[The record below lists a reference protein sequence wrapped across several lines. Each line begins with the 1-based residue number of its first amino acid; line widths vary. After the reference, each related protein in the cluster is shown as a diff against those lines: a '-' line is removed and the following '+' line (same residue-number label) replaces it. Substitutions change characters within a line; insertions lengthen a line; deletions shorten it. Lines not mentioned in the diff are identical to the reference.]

1 MPTSKLISLDKAI
14 GYIKSNFTKI
24 SNEDIFLQNALGRC
38 LAQPIYSNIDNPK
51 YDVSSMDGYAINYN
65 DFVQM
70 NSSIQNNSKNIIKFK
85 INGESSAGNPFEKK
99 LNAFEAVRIFTGAKL
114 PNKCDTVI
122 IQENVQAS
130 SNLKYISTHANV
142 QKYQNI
148 RKKGLDFK
156 KGECVFSAGTL
167 IKSRHLGS
175 IAMTGQA
182 WVTVTRK
189 PIVSILSTGNEILRV
204 GEQLTKDQIP
214 GGNNLMLAAMVTE
227 FGGRPRILSVTDD
240 DEKSIY
246 NIINKALDSD
256 LIVTT
261 GGVSVGK
268 YDLIQKAL
276 QNFKNKNKIEFWKIA
291 MRPGKPLLFS
301 KINNTP
307 LIGLPGNPVSS
318 GVCSLIFVNIA
329 IRSMLG
335 VTGNYPI
342 FEKATLNGNLPINDE
357 RMDFVRAKI
366 NIEDNNI
373 LATPINKQDSSMI
386 TQFSHSDCLIVRDP
400 FEEVKHK
407 GELIKI
413 LKFPN
418 NI

>member
-1 MPTSKLISLDKAI
+1 MPASNLISLDVAI
-14 GYIKSNFTKI
+14 RNIKSNFKKI
-24 SNEDIFLQNALGRC
+24 SNEDVFLQNSLGRC
-38 LAQPIYSNIDNPK
+38 LAEPIYSKIDNPK
-51 YDVSSMDGYAINYN
+51 YDVSSMDGYAINFK
-65 DFVQM
+65 DFTEL
-70 NSSIQNNSKNIIKFK
+70 NSKNNSKKAINFK
-85 INGESSAGNPFEKK
+85 VIGESSAGNPFEKK
-99 LNAFEAVRIFTGAKL
+99 IKNFEAVRIFTGAKV
-114 PNKCDTVI
+114 PRGCDVVI
-122 IQENVQAS
+122 IQENVHPS
-130 SNLKYISTHANV
+130 SDQKYISTQSNV
-142 QKYQNI
+142 IKYQNI

-156 KGECVFSAGTL
+156 KGECIFNIGSL

-175 IAMTGQA
+175 IAMTGQT
-182 WVTVTRK
+182 WLTVTRK
-189 PIVSILSTGNEILRV
+189 PVVSILSTGNEILRV

-214 GGNNLMLAAMVTE
+214 SGNNLMLAAMVSE
-227 FGGRPRILSVTDD
+227 FGGIPRILPIADD
-240 DEKSIY
+240 NEDNIY
-246 NIINKALDSD
+246 NILEKALDSD

-276 QNFKNKNKIEFWKIA
+276 KKFEDKSQNEFWKIA

-301 KINNTP
+301 IVGNTP

-335 VTGNYPI
+335 ITEKYPI
-342 FEKATLNGNLPINDE
+342 FEKVTLNGTLSVNDE

-366 NIEDNNI
+366 NIEDGYL

-386 TQFSHSDCLIVRDP
+386 TQFSYSDCLIVRDP
-400 FEEVKHK
+400 FDGVKNK
-407 GELIKI
+407 GETVKI
-413 LKFPN
+413 LRFPK

>member
-1 MPTSKLISLDKAI
+1 MPTSKLITLDIAI
-14 GYIKSNFTKI
+14 EHIKSNFTKI
-24 SNEDIFLQNALGRC
+24 SNEEVFLQKSLGRC
-38 LAQPIYSNIDNPK
+38 LAQPIYSNIDNPR
-51 YDVSSMDGYAINYN
+51 YDVSSMDGYAISYA
-65 DFVQM
+65 DFTELR
-70 NSSIQNNSKNIIKFK
+70 SKSINNSKNIVKFK
-85 INGESSAGNPFEKK
+85 VNGESSAGNPYEKK
-99 LNAFEAVRIFTGAKL
+99 NQPFEAVRIFTGGKV
-114 PNKCDTVI
+114 PNGCDTVI
-122 IQENVQAS
+122 IQENVNI
-130 SNLKYISTHANV
+130 SNDPKYILTQENV
-142 QKYQNI
+142 KKNQNI
-148 RKKGLDFK
+148 RKKGLDFI
-156 KGECVFSAGTL
+156 KGDCIFESGSL

-204 GEQLTKDQIP
+204 GEQLTKNQIP
-214 GGNNLMLAAMVTE
+214 SGNNLMLEAMVSE
-227 FGGRPRILSVTDD
+227 FGGIPRILSIANDNEND
-240 DEKSIY
+240 IY
-246 NIINKALDSD
+246 NILNEALDSD
-256 LIVTT
+256 LIITT

-276 QNFKNKNKIEFWKIA
+276 KKFKGKSKNQFWKIA

-301 KINNTP
+301 RVNNTP

-335 VTGNYPI
+335 LNEAYPI
-342 FEKATLNGNLPINDE
+342 FEKAKLNGDLPVNDE

-366 NIEDNNI
+366 NFIDGNI
-373 LATPINKQDSSMI
+373 FASPINKQDSSMI
-386 TQFSHSDCLIVRDP
+386 TQFSYSDCLIVRDP
-400 FEEVKHK
+400 YEGIKNK

-413 LKFPN
+413 FRFPN

>member
-1 MPTSKLISLDKAI
+1 MPASNLISLDVAI
-14 GYIKSNFTKI
+14 RNIKSNFKKI
-24 SNEDIFLQNALGRC
+24 SNEDVFLQNSLGRC
-38 LAQPIYSNIDNPK
+38 LAEPIYSKIDNPK
-51 YDVSSMDGYAINYN
+51 YDVSSMDGYAINFK
-65 DFVQM
+65 DFTEL
-70 NSSIQNNSKNIIKFK
+70 NSKNNSKKAINFK
-85 INGESSAGNPFEKK
+85 VIGESSAGNPFEKK
-99 LNAFEAVRIFTGAKL
+99 IKNFEAVRIFTGAKV
-114 PNKCDTVI
+114 PRGCDVVI
-122 IQENVQAS
+122 IQENVRTS
-130 SNLKYISTHANV
+130 SDQIYISTQSNII
-142 QKYQNI
+142 KYQNI

-156 KGECVFSAGTL
+156 KGECIFNIGSL

-175 IAMTGQA
+175 IAMTGQT
-182 WVTVTRK
+182 WLTVTRK
-189 PIVSILSTGNEILRV
+189 PVVSILSTGNEILRV

-214 GGNNLMLAAMVTE
+214 SGNNLMLAAMVTE
-227 FGGRPRILSVTDD
+227 FGGIPRILPIADD
-240 DEKSIY
+240 NEDNIY
-246 NIINKALDSD
+246 NILGKALDSD

-276 QNFKNKNKIEFWKIA
+276 KKFEDKSQNEFWKIA

-301 KINNTP
+301 LVGNTP

-335 VTGNYPI
+335 ITEKYPI
-342 FEKATLNGNLPINDE
+342 FEKVTLNGTLSVNDE

-366 NIEDNNI
+366 NIEDGYL

-386 TQFSHSDCLIVRDP
+386 TQFSYSDCLIVRDP
-400 FEEVKHK
+400 FEGVKNK
-407 GELIKI
+407 GEIVKI
-413 LKFPN
+413 LRFPN

>member
-1 MPTSKLISLDKAI
+1 MPASKLISLDVAI
-14 GYIKSNFTKI
+14 RNIKSNFKKI
-24 SNEDIFLQNALGRC
+24 SNEDVFLQNSLGRC
-38 LAQPIYSNIDNPK
+38 LAEPIYSKIDNPK
-51 YDVSSMDGYAINYN
+51 YDVSSMDGYAINFK
-65 DFVQM
+65 DFTEL
-70 NSSIQNNSKNIIKFK
+70 NSKNNSKKAINFK
-85 INGESSAGNPFEKK
+85 VIGESSAGNPFEKK
-99 LNAFEAVRIFTGAKL
+99 IKNFEAVRIFTGAKV
-114 PNKCDTVI
+114 PRGCDVVI
-122 IQENVQAS
+122 IQENVHPS
-130 SNLKYISTHANV
+130 SDQKYISTQSNV
-142 QKYQNI
+142 IKYQNI

-156 KGECVFSAGTL
+156 KGECIFKIGSL

-175 IAMTGQA
+175 IAMTGQT

-189 PIVSILSTGNEILRV
+189 PVVSILSTGNEILRV

-214 GGNNLMLAAMVTE
+214 SGNNLMLAAMVTQ
-227 FGGRPRILSVTDD
+227 FGGIPRILPIADD
-240 DEKSIY
+240 NEDSIY
-246 NIINKALDSD
+246 NILNKALDSD

-276 QNFKNKNKIEFWKIA
+276 QNFEGKSQNEFWKVA

-301 KINNTP
+301 IIDNTP

-318 GVCSLIFVNIA
+318 GVCSLIFVNVA

-335 VTGNYPI
+335 ITEKYPI
-342 FEKATLNGNLPINDE
+342 FEKITLDGTLPVNDE

-366 NIEDNNI
+366 NIEDGNL

-386 TQFSHSDCLIVRDP
+386 TQFSYSDCLIVRDP
-400 FEEVKHK
+400 FEGVKNK
-407 GELIKI
+407 GEIVKI
-413 LKFPN
+413 LRFPN

>member
-1 MPTSKLISLDKAI
+1 MPASKLISLDVAI
-14 GYIKSNFTKI
+14 RNIKSNFKKI
-24 SNEDIFLQNALGRC
+24 SNEDVFLQNSLGRC
-38 LAQPIYSNIDNPK
+38 LAEPIYSKIDNPK
-51 YDVSSMDGYAINYN
+51 YDVSSMDGYAINFK
-65 DFVQM
+65 DFTEL
-70 NSSIQNNSKNIIKFK
+70 NSKNNSKKAINFK
-85 INGESSAGNPFEKK
+85 VIGESSAGNPFEKK
-99 LNAFEAVRIFTGAKL
+99 IKNFEAVRIFTGAKV
-114 PNKCDTVI
+114 PRGCDVVI
-122 IQENVQAS
+122 IQENVHPS
-130 SNLKYISTHANV
+130 SDQKYISTQSNV
-142 QKYQNI
+142 IKYQNI

-156 KGECVFSAGTL
+156 KGECIFKIGSL

-175 IAMTGQA
+175 IAMTGQT

-189 PIVSILSTGNEILRV
+189 PVVSILSTGNEILRV

-214 GGNNLMLAAMVTE
+214 SGNNLMIAAMVTE
-227 FGGRPRILSVTDD
+227 FGGIPRILPITDD
-240 DEKSIY
+240 NENNIY
-246 NIINKALDSD
+246 NILNKALDSD

-276 QNFKNKNKIEFWKIA
+276 QNFEGKSQNEFWKVA

-301 KINNTP
+301 IIDNTP

-318 GVCSLIFVNIA
+318 GVCSLIFVNVA

-335 VTGNYPI
+335 ITEKYPI
-342 FEKATLNGNLPINDE
+342 FEKITLDGTLPVNDE

-366 NIEDNNI
+366 NIEDGNL

-386 TQFSHSDCLIVRDP
+386 TQFSYSDCLIVRDP
-400 FEEVKHK
+400 FEGVKNK
-407 GELIKI
+407 GEIVKI
-413 LKFPN
+413 LRFPN

>member
-1 MPTSKLISLDKAI
+1 MPASKLISLDVAI
-14 GYIKSNFTKI
+14 RNIKSNFKKI
-24 SNEDIFLQNALGRC
+24 SNEDVFLQNSLGRC
-38 LAQPIYSNIDNPK
+38 LAEPIYSKIDNPK
-51 YDVSSMDGYAINYN
+51 YDVSSMDGYAINFK
-65 DFVQM
+65 DFTEL
-70 NSSIQNNSKNIIKFK
+70 NSKNNSKKAINFK
-85 INGESSAGNPFEKK
+85 VIGESSAGNPFEKK
-99 LNAFEAVRIFTGAKL
+99 IKKFEAVRIFTGAKV
-114 PNKCDTVI
+114 PRGCDVVI
-122 IQENVQAS
+122 IQENIHTS
-130 SNLKYISTHANV
+130 SDQKYISTQSNV
-142 QKYQNI
+142 IKYQNI

-156 KGECVFSAGTL
+156 KGECIFKIGSL

-175 IAMTGQA
+175 IAMTGQT

-189 PIVSILSTGNEILRV
+189 PVVSILSTGNEILRV

-214 GGNNLMLAAMVTE
+214 SGNNLMLAAMVTQ
-227 FGGRPRILSVTDD
+227 FGGIPRILPIADD
-240 DEKSIY
+240 NEDSIY
-246 NIINKALDSD
+246 NILNKALDSD

-276 QNFKNKNKIEFWKIA
+276 QNFEGKSQNEFWKVA

-301 KINNTP
+301 IVDNTP

-318 GVCSLIFVNIA
+318 GVCSLIFVNVA

-335 VTGNYPI
+335 ITEKYPI
-342 FEKATLNGNLPINDE
+342 FEKITLDGTLPINDE

-366 NIEDNNI
+366 NIEDGNL

-386 TQFSHSDCLIVRDP
+386 TQFSYSDCLIVRDP
-400 FEEVKHK
+400 FEGVKNK
-407 GELIKI
+407 GETVKI
-413 LKFPN
+413 LRFPN